1 MSVWQKKNPSEGN
14 KNENKNRDITNHFQ
28 NQFRITVTCTV
39 ILYKS
44 LWQKV
49 LPLNPG
55 MFVYS
60 YLFSSYYSY
69 TKLWLLLFSMHWW
82 VVKVKI
88 GSFGRQED

>member
-1 MSVWQKKNPSEGN
+1 MDGPRRAPFGTGS
-14 KNENKNRDITNHFQ
+14 
-28 NQFRITVTCTV
+28 
-39 ILYKS
+39 YMS

-88 GSFGRQED
+88 GSYGHQEED